1 MQGEK
6 AKRQQ
11 MPRYTWRPCEGEE
24 SARRVMRRGF
34 VRKAEMREC
43 AKLQR
48 RFTKFFDP
56 TTCYVHITKKTTNP
70 IYFSQI
76 LH

>member
-1 MQGEK
+1 MRK
-6 AKRQQ
+6 AKRRR
-11 MPRYTWRPCEGEE
+11 MPRYTWRPREGEK
-24 SARRVMRRGF
+24 SALCNAPGF

-56 TTCYVHITKKTTNP
+56 TTCYVHITKKSTNP

-76 LH
+76 LY